1 MGSGEPTMGDS
12 FLRRTLSP
20 VVNFRE
26 GEAVI
31 GLLMFIYSFLVMT
44 AYNNIKPSAASKF
57 IEDLGAD
64 NVPYV
69 FLLAGLTMGF
79 IMNYYS
85 RAAGKVPKLWVL
97 PGTQVLIVGL
107 LFGFWFLFQTGQAW
121 VSAAFFFF
129 GRLLLGILLISQF
142 WTLANEIYNPRQAK
156 RVFGFIGGG
165 AMLGGMTGS
174 GLTALLVERVGT
186 VNLILFSAAV
196 LVVCFFLILEI
207 QRRTRTLTAT
217 GGSFAVE
224 GEGLGGGEALAML
237 RGSRH
242 LQLIALVIGFSAL
255 GAATLDQQLLMASES
270 EIGGTDSITSFLAG
284 ITFYISLIGFVIQIY
299 FTSRIYSL
307 LGIGFAMMVLPAS
320 LGATAILILLN
331 KALWASSVARVS
343 DSALRYSLDKT
354 TRETLFLPL
363 SAEMKLKAKGF
374 VDVVADR
381 FIGKGIGSVVLILAI
396 EWLSWTWWQLSIL
409 SLFYC
414 VLWLAFTRVAKREY
428 LAVFR
433 KSIET
438 MALEPERLTR
448 EAGDFATLETLVEE
462 LGSTDD
468 ERVLR
473 SIEFLEQLSKRN
485 LVTPLLLH
493 HSSPRVRARAI
504 EAVKGATPEVMERW
518 VPSLERSLRDED
530 PDVRAAAVSVLAS
543 VRQGDVRDLMRP
555 YLNDG
560 DPRIAATAAV
570 ALSESPNESD
580 RAEARRVLE
589 RLAGDGR
596 DAMAPSRRE
605 AARAIAR
612 TRDPRFRQLL
622 LPLMHD
628 ADFGVAKE
636 AIASARLLEDTDL
649 LFVPTL
655 ISLMRDRRLKNAARE
670 ALVSYGESAIPAL
683 TYFLSDPEEDPWVR
697 RHIPG
702 TLARIPS
709 SRSVDALVSALE
721 SEDGFLRYKAI
732 VALERNRREN
742 PEGILPFT
750 PIEKQALQEAARYY
764 RYLGASYNLFEKVGL
779 PRDNILAAALS
790 EKLSRALD
798 RMYRLLGLI
807 YDRKDTR
814 AARIAIERGDVRARA
829 SAIEF
834 LDNTLSGQLR
844 KMILPIIDDMPL
856 AERVRKGNVF
866 LKNRVRGV
874 EETLERLIYDDDPVV
889 AAEAIDLVRERK
901 LWSLAPDLEQVLQFR
916 DARDFIVFESASYAL
931 AAYRLKTDE
940 PHLAHPL

>member
-1 MGSGEPTMGDS
+1 MIDT
-12 FLRRTLSP
+12 FLRRVLSP

-31 GLLMFIYSFLVMT
+31 GVLMFIYSFLAMT

-57 IEDLGAD
+57 IDDLGAD

-85 RAAGKVPKLWVL
+85 RALGKIPKLWVL
-97 PGTQVLIVGL
+97 PGTQAVIITL
-107 LFGFWFLFQTGQAW
+107 LVGFWFLFQSGQVW

-129 GRLLLGILLISQF
+129 GRLLLGIFLISQF
-142 WTLANEIYNPRQAK
+142 WTLANEIYDPRQAK
-156 RVFGFIGGG
+156 RIFGFIGGG
-165 AMLGGMTGS
+165 SMLGGMTGS

-186 VNLILFSAAV
+186 ENLILFSAAI
-196 LVVCFFLILEI
+196 LGLCFLLILEI
-207 QRRTRTLTAT
+207 QRRTSPE
-217 GGSFAVE
+217 GGSFRVK
-224 GEGLGGGEALAML
+224 GESLGGGEALSML
-237 RGSRH
+237 KGSRH

-255 GAATLDQQLLMASES
+255 GAATLEQQLYMASES
-270 EIGGTDSITSFLAG
+270 AVAGKDSITSFLAE

-307 LGIGFAMMVLPAS
+307 LGIGFAMAVLPVS
-320 LGATAILILLN
+320 LGATAVIILLN

-363 SAEMKLKAKGF
+363 SAELKLKAKGF

-381 FIGKGIGSVVLILAI
+381 FIGKGIGSVVLLIAI
-396 EWLSWTWWQLSIL
+396 QWLKLTWWQLSVL
-409 SLFYC
+409 SLVYC
-414 VLWLAFTRVAKREY
+414 GLWLVLTRLAKNEY
-428 LAVFR
+428 LSVFR

-448 EAGDFATLETLVEE
+448 EAGDAATLETLVEE
-462 LGSTDD
+462 LGSLDD

-473 SIEFLEQLSKRN
+473 SIEFLEQLAKRN
-485 LVTPLLLH
+485 LITPLLLH
-493 HSSPRVRARAI
+493 HRSPRVRARAI
-504 EAVKGATPEVMERW
+504 EAVKGATPEVIDRW
-518 VPSLERSLRDED
+518 VPSLEKALRDED

-555 YLNDG
+555 YVNDG

-570 ALSESPNESD
+570 ALSESANEND
-580 RAEARRVLE
+580 RTEARRVLE

-596 DAMAPSRRE
+596 DAMAPARRE
-605 AARAIAR
+605 AAKAIAR
-612 TRDPRFRQLL
+612 TTDPRFRQLL

-628 ADFGVAKE
+628 ADPAVAME
-636 AIASARLLEDTDL
+636 AIGSARLLGHSDL

-655 ISLMRDRRLKNAARE
+655 ISLMRNRRLKNAARE
-670 ALVSYGESAIPAL
+670 TLVSYGEDAVPAL
-683 TYFLSDPEEDPWVR
+683 TYFLRDDEEDRWVR

-702 TLARIPS
+702 TLARIPCPA
-709 SRSVDALVSALE
+709 SVEALVDTLE
-721 SEDGFLRYKAI
+721 SDDGFLRYKS
-732 VALERNRREN
+732 VLALERIRREN
-742 PEGILPFT
+742 PNLPIPFA
-750 PIEKQALQEAARYY
+750 PIEKLLLKEAARYY
-764 RYLGASYNLFEKVGL
+764 RYLGVRYNLFEKGGL
-779 PRDNILAAALS
+779 PREAILAQALS
-790 EKLSRALD
+790 EKLSRATD
-798 RMYRLLGLI
+798 RIFRMLGLV
-807 YDRKDTR
+807 YERKDLR

-844 KMILPIIDDMPL
+844 KMALPVIEDIPL
-856 AERVRKGNVF
+856 TEKVRKGNVF

-901 LWSLAPDLEQVLQFR
+901 LWSLAPDLEEVLQFR
-916 DARDFIVFESASYAL
+916 DARDFVVFEAASYAL

-940 PHLAHPL
+940 PHLHPL

>member
-1 MGSGEPTMGDS
+1 MSDS
-12 FLRRTLSP
+12 FLRRALSP
-20 VVNFRE
+20 LVTFRE
-26 GEAVI
+26 GEAVV
-31 GLLMFIYSFLVMT
+31 GLMMFVYSFLAMT

-57 IEDLGAD
+57 IADLGAD
-64 NVPYV
+64 KVPYV
-69 FLLAGLTMGF
+69 MLLAGLTMGF

-85 RAAGKVPKLWVL
+85 RALGKVPKLWVL
-97 PGTQVLIVGL
+97 PGTQVAIIAL
-107 LFGFWFLFQTGQAW
+107 LVSFWFLFKTGEVW

-129 GRLLLGILLISQF
+129 GRLILGIFLISQF
-142 WTLANEIYNPRQAK
+142 WTLANEIYDPRQAK

-174 GLTALLVERVGT
+174 GLTALLVKRVGT
-186 VNLILFSAAV
+186 ENLILFSAAI
-196 LVVCFFLILEI
+196 LGLCFFLILEI
-207 QRRTRTLTAT
+207 QRRTSPE
-217 GGSFAVE
+217 GGSFRVK
-224 GEGLGGGEALAML
+224 GESLGGGEALSML
-237 RGSRH
+237 KGSRH

-255 GAATLDQQLLMASES
+255 GAATLEQQLLMAAEA
-270 EIGGTDSITSFLAG
+270 EVAGTDSITSFLAV
-284 ITFYISLIGFVIQIY
+284 ITFYASFIGFVIQIY

-307 LGIGFAMMVLPAS
+307 LGIGFALAVLPVS
-320 LGATAILILLN
+320 LGATAVIILLN
-331 KALWASSVARVS
+331 KALWASSVARVT

-363 SAEMKLKAKGF
+363 SAELKLKAKGF

-381 FIGKGIGSVVLILAI
+381 FIGKGVGSLVLLLAI
-396 EWLSWTWWQLSIL
+396 QWLKLTWWQLSFL
-409 SLFYC
+409 SLGYC
-414 VLWLAFTRVAKREY
+414 VLWLVLARQAKKEY
-428 LAVFR
+428 LSVFR

-438 MALEPERLTR
+438 MALEPERLTA
-448 EAGDFATLETLVEE
+448 EAVDAATVETLVEE

-473 SIEFLEQLSKRN
+473 SIEFLEQLSKRK
-485 LVTPLLLH
+485 LITPLLLH
-493 HSSPRVRARAI
+493 HHSPRVRARAI
-504 EAVKGATPEVMERW
+504 SAVKGAATEVIERW
-518 VPSLERSLRDED
+518 APSLEKSLRDDD
-530 PDVRAAAVSVLAS
+530 PDVRAAALSVLSS

-570 ALSESPNESD
+570 ALAESGNENDS
-580 RAEARRVLE
+580 AEVLRVLE

-628 ADFGVAKE
+628 ADPGVARE
-636 AIASARLLEDTDL
+636 AIGSARLLGDSDL

-655 ISLMRDRRLKNAARE
+655 ISLMRSRRLKNAARE
-670 ALVSYGESAIPAL
+670 ALVSYGENAIPAL
-683 TYFLSDPEEDPWVR
+683 TYFLKDEEEDPWVR

-702 TLARIPS
+702 TLARIPLPA
-709 SRSVDALVSALE
+709 SVEALAAALE
-721 SEDGFLRYKAI
+721 SDDGFLRYKTV
-732 VALERNRREN
+732 VALERIRREN
-742 PEGILPFT
+742 PGIPIAFG
-750 PIEKQALQEAARYY
+750 PIEKLLLKETARYY
-764 RYLGASYNLFEKVGL
+764 RYLGASYNLFEKGGL
-779 PRDNILAAALS
+779 PRDGILAQALS
-790 EKLSRALD
+790 EKLTRVLD
-798 RMYRLLGLI
+798 RIYRLLGLL
-807 YDRKDTR
+807 YDWKDIR

-844 KMILPIIDDMPL
+844 KTVLPLIDDMPL
-856 AERVRKGNVF
+856 AEKVRKGNVF
-866 LKNRVRGV
+866 LKNRVRGI

-889 AAEAIDLVRERK
+889 AATAIDLVRERK
-901 LWSLAPDLEQVLQFR
+901 LWSLAPGLEEVLMFR
-916 DARDFIVFESASYAL
+916 DVRDFVVFESASYAL

-940 PHLAHPL
+940 PHAAHPV

>member
-1 MGSGEPTMGDS
+1 MTDS
-12 FLRRTLSP
+12 FLRRVLSP
-20 VVNFRE
+20 VVTFRE
-26 GEAVI
+26 GEAVV
-31 GLLMFIYSFLVMT
+31 GVLMFIYSFLVMA

-57 IEDLGAD
+57 IDDLGAD

-69 FLLAGLTMGF
+69 FLLAGITMGF

-85 RAAGKVPKLWVL
+85 RAVGKMPKLWVL
-97 PGTQVLIVGL
+97 PGTQVAIIAL
-107 LFGFWFLFQTGQAW
+107 LVSFWFLFQLGQAW

-129 GRLLLGILLISQF
+129 GRLLLGIFLISQF
-142 WTLANEIYNPRQAK
+142 WTLANDIYDPRQAK
-156 RVFGFIGGG
+156 RIFGFIGGG
-165 AMLGGMTGS
+165 SMLGGMTGS
-174 GLTALLVERVGT
+174 GLTAILVERVGT
-186 VNLILFSAAV
+186 ENLILFSAAI
-196 LVVCFFLILEI
+196 LGLCFFLILEI
-207 QRRTRTLTAT
+207 QRRTSPE
-217 GGSFAVE
+217 GGSFRVK
-224 GEGLGGGEALAML
+224 GESLGGGEALSML
-237 RGSRH
+237 KGSRH

-255 GAATLDQQLLMASES
+255 GAATLEQQLYMASES
-270 EIGGTDSITSFLAG
+270 EVAGEDAITSFLAG

-307 LGIGFAMMVLPAS
+307 LGIGFAMAVLPVS
-320 LGATAILILLN
+320 LGTTAVIILLN

-363 SAEMKLKAKGF
+363 SAELKLKAKGF

-381 FIGKGIGSVVLILAI
+381 FIGKGIGSLVLLVAI
-396 EWLSWTWWQLSIL
+396 QWLKLTWWQLSVL
-409 SLFYC
+409 SLVYC
-414 VLWLAFTRVAKREY
+414 ALWLALTRIAKREY
-428 LAVFR
+428 ISVFR

-448 EAGDFATLETLVEE
+448 GAGDAATLETLVEE

-485 LVTPLLLH
+485 LITPLLLH
-493 HSSPRVRARAI
+493 HHSPRVRARAI
-504 EAVKGATPEVMERW
+504 EAMKEATSQVIDRW
-518 VPSLERSLRDED
+518 VPSLEKSLRDED
-530 PDVRAAAVSVLAS
+530 ADVRAAAVSVLAS
-543 VRQGDVRDLMRP
+543 VRQGDVRNLMRP
-555 YLNDG
+555 YVNDG
-560 DPRIAATAAV
+560 DPRIASTAAV
-570 ALSESPNESD
+570 ALSESPSESD

-596 DAMAPSRRE
+596 DAMAPARRE

-612 TRDPRFRQLL
+612 TTDPRFRQLL

-628 ADFGVAKE
+628 ADPGVATE
-636 AIASARLLEDTDL
+636 AIGSARLLGDTDL

-655 ISLMRDRRLKNAARE
+655 ISLTRNRRLKNAARE
-670 ALVSYGESAIPAL
+670 ALVSYGEKAIPAL
-683 TYFLSDPEEDPWVR
+683 TYFLRDEEEELWVR

-709 SRSVDALVSALE
+709 LASVEALVEALE
-721 SEDGFLRYKAI
+721 SDDGFLRHKT
-732 VALERNRREN
+732 VLALERIRREN
-742 PEGILPFT
+742 PELSVPFA
-750 PIEKQALQEAARYY
+750 PIERLLLKEAARYY
-764 RYLGASYNLFEKVGL
+764 RYLGASYNLFEKGGL
-779 PRDNILAAALS
+779 PGETILAQALS
-790 EKLSRALD
+790 EKLSRATD
-798 RMYRLLGLI
+798 RIFRMLGLL
-807 YDRKDTR
+807 YDWKDVR
-814 AARIAIERGDVRARA
+814 AARIAIERGEVRARA

-844 KMILPIIDDMPL
+844 KRVLPLIEDIPL
-856 AERVRKGNVF
+856 AEKVRKGNVF

-889 AAEAIDLVRERK
+889 AAEAIDVVRERK

-916 DARDFIVFESASYAL
+916 DARDFVVFESASYAL

>member
-1 MGSGEPTMGDS
+1 MIDT
-12 FLRRTLSP
+12 FLRRVLSP

-31 GLLMFIYSFLVMT
+31 GVLMFIYSFLAMT

-57 IEDLGAD
+57 IDDLGAD

-85 RAAGKVPKLWVL
+85 RALGKIPKLWVL
-97 PGTQVLIVGL
+97 PGTQVVIITL
-107 LFGFWFLFQTGQAW
+107 LVGFWFLFQSGQVW

-129 GRLLLGILLISQF
+129 GRLLLGIFLISQF
-142 WTLANEIYNPRQAK
+142 WTLANEIYDPRQAK
-156 RVFGFIGGG
+156 RIFGFIGGG
-165 AMLGGMTGS
+165 SMLGGMTGS

-186 VNLILFSAAV
+186 ENLILFSAAI
-196 LVVCFFLILEI
+196 LGLCFLLILEI
-207 QRRTRTLTAT
+207 QRRTSPE
-217 GGSFAVE
+217 GGSFRVK
-224 GEGLGGGEALAML
+224 GESLGGGEALSML
-237 RGSRH
+237 KGSRH

-255 GAATLDQQLLMASES
+255 GAATLEQQLYMASES
-270 EIGGTDSITSFLAG
+270 AVAGKDSITSFLAE

-307 LGIGFAMMVLPAS
+307 LGIGFAMAVLPVS
-320 LGATAILILLN
+320 LGATAVIILLN

-363 SAEMKLKAKGF
+363 SAELKLKAKGF

-381 FIGKGIGSVVLILAI
+381 FIGKGIGSVVLLIAI
-396 EWLSWTWWQLSIL
+396 QWLKLTWWQLSVL
-409 SLFYC
+409 SLVYC
-414 VLWLAFTRVAKREY
+414 GLWLVLTRLAKNEY
-428 LAVFR
+428 LSVFR

-448 EAGDFATLETLVEE
+448 EAGDAATLETLVEE
-462 LGSTDD
+462 LGSLDD

-473 SIEFLEQLSKRN
+473 SIEFLEQLAKRN
-485 LVTPLLLH
+485 LITPLLLH
-493 HSSPRVRARAI
+493 HRSPRVRARAI
-504 EAVKGATPEVMERW
+504 EAVKGATPEVIDRW
-518 VPSLERSLRDED
+518 VPSLEKALRDED

-555 YLNDG
+555 YVNDG

-570 ALSESPNESD
+570 ALSESANESD
-580 RAEARRVLE
+580 RTEARRVLE

-596 DAMAPSRRE
+596 DAMAPARRE
-605 AARAIAR
+605 AAKAIAR
-612 TRDPRFRQLL
+612 TTDPRFRQLL

-628 ADFGVAKE
+628 ADPAVAME
-636 AIASARLLEDTDL
+636 AIGSARLLGHSDL

-655 ISLMRDRRLKNAARE
+655 ISLMRNRRLKNAARE
-670 ALVSYGESAIPAL
+670 TLVSYGEDAVPAL
-683 TYFLSDPEEDPWVR
+683 TYFLRDDEEDRWVR

-702 TLARIPS
+702 TLARIPCPA
-709 SRSVDALVSALE
+709 SVEALVDTLE
-721 SEDGFLRYKAI
+721 SDDGFLRYKS
-732 VALERNRREN
+732 VLALERIRREN
-742 PEGILPFT
+742 PNLPIPFA
-750 PIEKQALQEAARYY
+750 PIEKLLLKEAARYY
-764 RYLGASYNLFEKVGL
+764 RYLGVRYNLFEKGGL
-779 PRDNILAAALS
+779 PREAILAQALS
-790 EKLSRALD
+790 EKLSRATD
-798 RMYRLLGLI
+798 RIFRMLGLV
-807 YDRKDTR
+807 YERKDLR

-844 KMILPIIDDMPL
+844 KMALPVIEDIPL
-856 AERVRKGNVF
+856 TEKVRKGNVF

-901 LWSLAPDLEQVLQFR
+901 LWSLAPDLEEVLQFR
-916 DARDFIVFESASYAL
+916 DARDFVVFEAASYAL

-940 PHLAHPL
+940 PHLHPL

>member
-1 MGSGEPTMGDS
+1 MIDS
-12 FLRRTLSP
+12 FFRRVLSP
-20 VVNFRE
+20 LVTFRE
-26 GEAVI
+26 GEAVV
-31 GLLMFIYSFLVMT
+31 GVLMFIYSFLVMT

-57 IEDLGAD
+57 IDDLGAD

-69 FLLAGLTMGF
+69 FLAAGLTMGF

-85 RAAGKVPKLWVL
+85 RAVGKVPKRWVL
-97 PGTQVLIVGL
+97 PGTQVAIIAALV
-107 LFGFWFLFQTGQAW
+107 GFWFLFQTGQVW

-129 GRLLLGILLISQF
+129 GRLLLGIFLISQF
-142 WTLANEIYNPRQAK
+142 WTLANEIYDPRQAK

-186 VNLILFSAAV
+186 ENLILFSAAI
-196 LVVCFFLILEI
+196 LGVCFFLILAI
-207 QRRTRTLTAT
+207 QRRTMA
-217 GGSFAVE
+217 GAAKE
-224 GEGLGGGEALAML
+224 GTFRVKGESLGGGEALSML
-237 RGSRH
+237 KSSRH

-255 GAATLDQQLLMASES
+255 GAATLEQQLYMASES
-270 EIGGTDSITSFLAG
+270 EVAGTDSITSFLAE

-307 LGIGFAMMVLPAS
+307 LGIGFAMAVLPAS
-320 LGATAILILLN
+320 LGLTAVVILLN

-363 SAEMKLKAKGF
+363 SAELKLKAKGF

-381 FIGKGIGSVVLILAI
+381 FIGKGVGSVVLLIAI
-396 EWLSWTWWQLSIL
+396 QWLKLEWWQLSIL
-409 SLFYC
+409 SLVYC
-414 VLWLAFTRVAKREY
+414 GLWLGLTRMAKKEY
-428 LAVFR
+428 LSVFR
-433 KSIET
+433 RSIET
-438 MALEPERLTR
+438 MSLEPERLTR
-448 EAGDFATLETLVEE
+448 EAGDAATLETLVEE
-462 LGSTDD
+462 LASTDD

-485 LVTPLLLH
+485 LITPLLLH
-493 HSSPRVRARAI
+493 HHSPRIRARAI
-504 EAVKGATPEVMERW
+504 AAVKGAAPAVLERW
-518 VPSLERSLRDED
+518 APALEKSLRDDD
-530 PDVRAAAVSVLAS
+530 PDVRAAAISALSS
-543 VRQGDVRDLMRP
+543 VREGDVRGLVRP
-555 YLNDG
+555 YVNDG

-570 ALSESPNESD
+570 TLAESEDEND

-612 TRDPRFRQLL
+612 TTDPRFRQLL

-628 ADFGVAKE
+628 ADSAVARE
-636 AIASARLLEDTDL
+636 AIASARLLDDSDL

-655 ISLMRDRRLKNAARE
+655 ISLTRNRRLKNAARE
-670 ALVSYGESAIPAL
+670 ALVSYGESVVPAL
-683 TYFLSDPEEDPWVR
+683 TYFLRDEDEDPWVR

-709 SRSVDALVSALE
+709 PASVQAVVEALE
-721 SEDGFLRYKAI
+721 SDDGFLRYKA
-732 VALERNRREN
+732 VLALEKIRRER
-742 PEGILPFT
+742 PDV
-750 PIEKQALQEAARYY
+750 PIPGARVEKLLLREASHYY
-764 RYLGASYNLFEKVGL
+764 RYLGASYNLFDKGGL
-779 PRDNILAAALS
+779 PRDGLLAQALS
-790 EKLSRALD
+790 EKLTRAFD
-798 RMYRLLGLI
+798 RIFRLLGLLH
-807 YDRKDTR
+807 DWKDVR
-814 AARIAIERGDVRARA
+814 AARIAIERGDVRARS

-844 KMILPIIDDMPL
+844 KWILPIIDEMPL
-856 AERVRKGNVF
+856 ADRVRKGNVL

-889 AAEAIDLVRERK
+889 AAAAIDLVRERK
-901 LWSLAPDLEQVLQFR
+901 VWSLAPDLEQVLEFR
-916 DARDFIVFESASYAL
+916 DARDFVVFESASLAL
-931 AAYRLKTDE
+931 AAYRLKTDA
-940 PHLAHPL
+940 PLAHPI

>member
-1 MGSGEPTMGDS
+1 
-12 FLRRTLSP
+12 
-20 VVNFRE
+20 
-26 GEAVI
+26 
-31 GLLMFIYSFLVMT
+31 MFIYSFLAMT

-57 IEDLGAD
+57 IDDLGAD

-85 RAAGKVPKLWVL
+85 RALGKIPKLWVL
-97 PGTQVLIVGL
+97 PGTQAVIITL
-107 LFGFWFLFQTGQAW
+107 LVGFWFLFQSGQVW

-129 GRLLLGILLISQF
+129 GRLLLGIFLISQF
-142 WTLANEIYNPRQAK
+142 WTLANEIYDPRQAK
-156 RVFGFIGGG
+156 RIFGFIGGG
-165 AMLGGMTGS
+165 SMLGGMTGS

-186 VNLILFSAAV
+186 ENLILFSAAI
-196 LVVCFFLILEI
+196 LGLCFLLILEI
-207 QRRTRTLTAT
+207 QRRTSPE
-217 GGSFAVE
+217 GGSFRVK
-224 GEGLGGGEALAML
+224 GESLGGGEALSML
-237 RGSRH
+237 KGSRH

-255 GAATLDQQLLMASES
+255 GAATLEQQLYMASES
-270 EIGGTDSITSFLAG
+270 AVAGKDSITSFLAE

-307 LGIGFAMMVLPAS
+307 LGIGFAMAVLPVS
-320 LGATAILILLN
+320 LGATAVIILLN

-363 SAEMKLKAKGF
+363 SAELKLKAKGF

-381 FIGKGIGSVVLILAI
+381 FIGKGIGSVVLLIAI
-396 EWLSWTWWQLSIL
+396 QWLKLTWWQLSVL
-409 SLFYC
+409 SLVYC
-414 VLWLAFTRVAKREY
+414 GLWLVLTRLAKNEY
-428 LAVFR
+428 LSVFR

-448 EAGDFATLETLVEE
+448 EAGDAATLETLVEE
-462 LGSTDD
+462 LGSLDD

-473 SIEFLEQLSKRN
+473 SIEFLEQLAKRN
-485 LVTPLLLH
+485 LITPLLLH
-493 HSSPRVRARAI
+493 HRSPRVRARAI
-504 EAVKGATPEVMERW
+504 EAVKGATPEVIDRW
-518 VPSLERSLRDED
+518 VPSLEKALRDED

-555 YLNDG
+555 YVNDG

-570 ALSESPNESD
+570 ALSESANESD

-596 DAMAPSRRE
+596 DAMAPARRE
-605 AARAIAR
+605 AAKAIAR
-612 TRDPRFRQLL
+612 TTDPRFRQLL

-628 ADFGVAKE
+628 ADPAVAME
-636 AIASARLLEDTDL
+636 AIGSARLLGHSDL

-655 ISLMRDRRLKNAARE
+655 ISLMRNRRLKNAARE
-670 ALVSYGESAIPAL
+670 TLVSYGEDAVPAL
-683 TYFLSDPEEDPWVR
+683 TYFLRDDEEDRWVR

-702 TLARIPS
+702 TLARIPCPA
-709 SRSVDALVSALE
+709 SVEALVDTLE
-721 SEDGFLRYKAI
+721 SDDGFLRYKS
-732 VALERNRREN
+732 VLALERIRREN
-742 PEGILPFT
+742 PNLPIPFA
-750 PIEKQALQEAARYY
+750 PIEKLLLKEAARYY
-764 RYLGASYNLFEKVGL
+764 RYLGVRYNLFEKGGL
-779 PRDNILAAALS
+779 PREAILAQALS
-790 EKLSRALD
+790 EKLSRATD
-798 RMYRLLGLI
+798 RIFRMLGLV
-807 YDRKDTR
+807 YERKDLR

-844 KMILPIIDDMPL
+844 KMALPVIEDIPL
-856 AERVRKGNVF
+856 AEKVRKGNVF

-901 LWSLAPDLEQVLQFR
+901 LWSLAPDLEEVLQFR
-916 DARDFIVFESASYAL
+916 DARDFVVFEAASYAL

-940 PHLAHPL
+940 PHLHPL

>member
-1 MGSGEPTMGDS
+1 MIDP
-12 FLRRTLSP
+12 FLRRLLSP
-20 VVNFRE
+20 LVNFRE
-26 GEAVI
+26 GEAVT
-31 GLLMFIYSFLVMT
+31 GVLMFIYSFLVMT

-57 IEDLGAD
+57 IDDLGAD

-69 FLLAGLTMGF
+69 NLIAGLTMGF

-85 RAAGKVPKLWVL
+85 RGLSKVPKLWVL
-97 PGTQVLIVGL
+97 PGTQATIIAALV
-107 LFGFWFLFQTGQAW
+107 GFWFLFQTGQAW
-121 VSAAFFFF
+121 VSAVFYFF
-129 GRLLLGILLISQF
+129 GRLLLGIFLISQF
-142 WTLANEIYNPRQAK
+142 WTLANDIYDPRQAK
-156 RVFGFIGGG
+156 RIFGFIGGG

-186 VNLILFSAAV
+186 ENLILFSAAI
-196 LVVCFFLILEI
+196 LGVCFFLILSI
-207 QRRTRTLTAT
+207 QKRTRPAE
-217 GGSFAVE
+217 GSFKVK
-224 GEGLGGGEALAML
+224 GESLGGGEALSML
-237 RGSRH
+237 KGSRH

-255 GAATLDQQLLMASES
+255 GAATLEQQLYMASEA
-270 EIGGTDSITSFLAG
+270 EVAGEDAITGFLAG
-284 ITFYISLIGFVIQIY
+284 ITFYISLIGFVIQVY

-307 LGIGFAMMVLPAS
+307 LGIGFAMAVLPAS
-320 LGATAILILLN
+320 LGATAVIILLN
-331 KALWASSVARVS
+331 KALWASSVARVT

-381 FIGKGIGSVVLILAI
+381 FIGKGIGSVVLLIAIQWLKLA
-396 EWLSWTWWQLSIL
+396 WWQLSIL
-409 SLFYC
+409 SLVYC
-414 VLWLAFTRVAKREY
+414 GLWLGLTRLAKKEY
-428 LAVFR
+428 LSVFR

-438 MALEPERLTR
+438 MELEPERLTR
-448 EAGDFATLETLVEE
+448 EAGDAATLETLVEE
-462 LGSTDD
+462 LASTDE

-473 SIEFLEQLSKRN
+473 SIEFLEQLSKQK
-485 LVTPLLLH
+485 LITPLLLH
-493 HSSPRVRARAI
+493 HHSPRVRARAI
-504 EAVKGATPEVMERW
+504 AAVKGAAPEVIERW
-518 VPSLERSLRDED
+518 APSLERSLRDDD
-530 PDVRAAAVSVLAS
+530 PDVRAAAISVLSS

-570 ALSESPNESD
+570 ALAESGSESD

-628 ADFGVAKE
+628 GDPAVARE
-636 AIASARLLEDTDL
+636 AIGSARLLGDSDL

-655 ISLMRDRRLKNAARE
+655 ISLMRNRRLKNAARG
-670 ALVSYGESAIPAL
+670 ALVSYGESATEAL
-683 TYFLSDPEEDPWVR
+683 TYFLRDEEEDPWVR

-702 TLARIPS
+702 ALARIPS
-709 SRSVDALVSALE
+709 PASVEALVETLE
-721 SEDGFLRYKAI
+721 SEDGFLRYKSAL
-732 VALERNRREN
+732 ALEKIRRERSDL
-742 PEGILPFT
+742 PILFA
-750 PIEKQALQEAARYY
+750 PIEKLLLKEAARYY
-764 RYLGASYNLFEKVGL
+764 RYLGASYNLFDKGGL
-779 PRDNILAAALS
+779 PRDGILAQALS

-798 RMYRLLGLI
+798 RMYLLLGLI
-807 YDRKDTR
+807 YDWKDLR

-829 SAIEF
+829 SAVEF
-834 LDNTLSGQLR
+834 LDNTLSGRLR
-844 KMILPIIDDMPL
+844 KMVLPIIDEMPI
-856 AERVRKGNVF
+856 EEKVRKGNVL

-889 AAEAIDLVRERK
+889 AATAIDLVRERK
-901 LWSLAPDLEQVLQFR
+901 IWSLAPDLEQVLQFR
-916 DARDFIVFESASYAL
+916 DARDFIVFEAASYAL
-931 AAYRLKTDE
+931 AAHRLKTDE
-940 PHLAHPL
+940 PHPAHPI

>member
-1 MGSGEPTMGDS
+1 MIDS
-12 FLRRTLSP
+12 FFRRVLSP
-20 VVNFRE
+20 LVTFRE
-26 GEAVI
+26 GEAVV
-31 GLLMFIYSFLVMT
+31 GVLMFIYSFLVMT

-57 IEDLGAD
+57 IDDLGAD

-69 FLLAGLTMGF
+69 FLAAGLTMGF

-85 RAAGKVPKLWVL
+85 RAVGKVPKRWVL
-97 PGTQVLIVGL
+97 PGTQVAIIAALV
-107 LFGFWFLFQTGQAW
+107 GFWFLFQTGQVW

-129 GRLLLGILLISQF
+129 GRLLLGIFLISQF
-142 WTLANEIYNPRQAK
+142 WTLANEIYDPRQAK

-186 VNLILFSAAV
+186 ENLILFSAAI
-196 LVVCFFLILEI
+196 LGVCFFLILAI
-207 QRRTRTLTAT
+207 QRRTMA
-217 GGSFAVE
+217 GAAKE
-224 GEGLGGGEALAML
+224 GTFRVKGESLGGGEALSML
-237 RGSRH
+237 KSSRH

-255 GAATLDQQLLMASES
+255 GAATLEQQLYMASES
-270 EIGGTDSITSFLAG
+270 EVAGTDSITSFLAE

-307 LGIGFAMMVLPAS
+307 LGIGFAMAVLPAS
-320 LGATAILILLN
+320 LGLTAVVILLN

-363 SAEMKLKAKGF
+363 SAELKLKAKGF

-381 FIGKGIGSVVLILAI
+381 FIGKGVGSVVLLIAI
-396 EWLSWTWWQLSIL
+396 QWLKLEWWQLSIL
-409 SLFYC
+409 SLVYC
-414 VLWLAFTRVAKREY
+414 GLWLGLTRMAKKEY
-428 LAVFR
+428 LSVFR
-433 KSIET
+433 RSIET
-438 MALEPERLTR
+438 MSLEPERLTR
-448 EAGDFATLETLVEE
+448 EAGDAATLETLVEE
-462 LGSTDD
+462 LASTDD

-485 LVTPLLLH
+485 LITPLLLH
-493 HSSPRVRARAI
+493 HHSPRIRARAI
-504 EAVKGATPEVMERW
+504 AAVKGAAPAVLERW
-518 VPSLERSLRDED
+518 APALEKSLRDDD
-530 PDVRAAAVSVLAS
+530 PDVRAAAISALSS
-543 VRQGDVRDLMRP
+543 VREGDVRGLVRP
-555 YLNDG
+555 YVNDG

-570 ALSESPNESD
+570 TLAESEDEND

-612 TRDPRFRQLL
+612 TTDPRFRQLL

-628 ADFGVAKE
+628 ADSAVARE
-636 AIASARLLEDTDL
+636 AIASARLLDDSDL

-655 ISLMRDRRLKNAARE
+655 ISLTRNRRLKNAARE
-670 ALVSYGESAIPAL
+670 ALVSYGESVVPAL
-683 TYFLSDPEEDPWVR
+683 TYFLRDEDEDPWVR

-709 SRSVDALVSALE
+709 PASVQAVVEALE
-721 SEDGFLRYKAI
+721 SDDGFLRYKA
-732 VALERNRREN
+732 VLALEKIRRER
-742 PEGILPFT
+742 PDVPILGARV
-750 PIEKQALQEAARYY
+750 EKLLLREASHYY
-764 RYLGASYNLFEKVGL
+764 RYLGASYNLFDKGGL
-779 PRDNILAAALS
+779 PRDGLLAQALS
-790 EKLSRALD
+790 EKLTRAFD
-798 RMYRLLGLI
+798 RIFRLLGLLH
-807 YDRKDTR
+807 DWKDVR
-814 AARIAIERGDVRARA
+814 AARIAIERGDVRARS

-844 KMILPIIDDMPL
+844 KWILPIIDEMPL
-856 AERVRKGNVF
+856 ADRVRKGNVL

-889 AAEAIDLVRERK
+889 AAAAIDLVRERK
-901 LWSLAPDLEQVLQFR
+901 VWSLAPDLEQVLEFR
-916 DARDFIVFESASYAL
+916 DARDFVVFESASLAL
-931 AAYRLKTDE
+931 AAYRLKTDA
-940 PHLAHPL
+940 PLAHPI